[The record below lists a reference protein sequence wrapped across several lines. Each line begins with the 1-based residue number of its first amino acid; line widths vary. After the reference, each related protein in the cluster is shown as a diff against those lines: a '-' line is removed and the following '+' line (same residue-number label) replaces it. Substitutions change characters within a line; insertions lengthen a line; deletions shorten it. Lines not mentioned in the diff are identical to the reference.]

1 MIVKNFS
8 KRIQTIGYFGS
19 GKFSVSKAF
28 GDENFFSTL
37 KKDANLMLS
46 YTTAVDYAI
55 DKTDAW
61 NESMTQAS
69 ATAQKFV
76 KDHQDTVGDI
86 NRLSSIY
93 ARETT
98 KNQLGKSVDGS
109 FTGAINAIRLYNSGL
124 KTAGLTQKEFHEAIA
139 ETNPELDAYITKM
152 EADGKKPTEWGYIWA
167 TKQAAIE
174 TALFTSAIAAGQLAL
189 NAVAKNADPQ
199 AAKITGALTSIAGGI
214 TAVVSA
220 IAMAEGALSLTAG
233 VGWISAGLAA
243 LTAGI
248 GAVNT
253 ASQRMR
259 EAWQEDIDKIEDVKQ
274 SSEELADAYVNV
286 GKYLK
291 ALRDGEDVGSEL
303 EKRPGRSCRSK
314 TCRGE
319 FQKAGMRS
327 VFPGC
332 QPFTVSFPPFPLR
345 I

>member
-1 MIVKNFS
+1 MS
-8 KRIQTIGYFGS
+8 K
-19 GKFSVSKAF
+19 
-28 GDENFFSTL
+28 
-37 KKDANLMLS
+37 
-46 YTTAVDYAI
+46 
-55 DKTDAW
+55 
-61 NESMTQAS
+61 AS
-69 ATAQKFV
+69 ATAQQFV
-76 KDHQDTVGDI
+76 KDNQDGLDDI
-86 NRLSSIY
+86 NRLSFLY
-93 ARETT
+93 AHETR
-98 KNQLGKSVDGS
+98 KSQFGKSLEDS
-109 FTGAINAIRLYNSGL
+109 FTGAVNAIRLYNEGT
-124 KTAGLTQKEFHEAIA
+124 KKAELTTDEFHEVVAKV
-139 ETNPELDAYITKM
+139 NPELDAYITKM

-199 AAKITGALTSIAGGI
+199 AAKIVGALTSVAGGI

-220 IAMAEGALSLTAG
+220 IAMAKGALSLTAG
-233 VGWISAGLAA
+233 VGWRSVGLAA

-286 GKYLK
+286 SKYLK
-291 ALRDGEDVGSEL
+291 ALRDGEEVGSEV

-319 FQKAGMRS
+319 F
-327 VFPGC
+327 
-332 QPFTVSFPPFPLR
+332 
-345 I
+345 

>member
-1 MIVKNFS
+1 MFKNIGKS
-8 KRIQTIGYFGS
+8 KGESQGLLDA
-19 GKFSVSKAF
+19 AF
-28 GDENFFSTL
+28 EAGL
-37 KKDANLMLS
+37 RKDVNALN
-46 YTTAVDYAI
+46 DYAEAWWNLGEVLDEAEIKRRTITKGSAEVQKWAQEHI
-55 DKTDAW
+55 DL
-61 NESMTQAS
+61 
-69 ATAQKFV
+69 V
-76 KDHQDTVGDI
+76 KDNDRDI
-86 NRLSSIY
+86 GKMFATEARKRQLSQSLDGSLSS
-93 ARETT
+93 
-98 KNQLGKSVDGS
+98 
-109 FTGAINAIRLYNSGL
+109 AISAIKLYNSGL
-124 KTAGLTQKEFHEAIA
+124 KTAGLTQKKFHEAIA

-199 AAKITGALTSIAGGI
+199 AAKIVGALTSVAGGI

-291 ALRDGEDVGSEL
+291 ALQNGEEVGSEV

-319 FQKAGMRS
+319 F
-327 VFPGC
+327 
-332 QPFTVSFPPFPLR
+332 
-345 I
+345 

>member
-1 MIVKNFS
+1 MS
-8 KRIQTIGYFGS
+8 K
-19 GKFSVSKAF
+19 
-28 GDENFFSTL
+28 
-37 KKDANLMLS
+37 
-46 YTTAVDYAI
+46 
-55 DKTDAW
+55 
-61 NESMTQAS
+61 AS
-69 ATAQKFV
+69 ATAQQFV
-76 KDHQDTVGDI
+76 KDNQDGLDDI
-86 NRLSSIY
+86 NRLSFLY
-93 ARETT
+93 AHETR
-98 KNQLGKSVDGS
+98 KSQFEKSLEDS
-109 FTGAINAIRLYNSGL
+109 FTGAVNAIRLYNEGT
-124 KTAGLTQKEFHEAIA
+124 KKAELTTDEFHEVVAKV
-139 ETNPELDAYITKM
+139 NPELDAYITKM

-199 AAKITGALTSIAGGI
+199 AAKITGALTSVAGGI

-233 VGWISAGLAA
+233 VGWLSVGLAA

-291 ALRDGEDVGSEL
+291 ALRDGEDVGSEV

-332 QPFTVSFPPFPLR
+332 QPFAVSFPPFPLR

>member
-1 MIVKNFS
+1 MS
-8 KRIQTIGYFGS
+8 K
-19 GKFSVSKAF
+19 
-28 GDENFFSTL
+28 
-37 KKDANLMLS
+37 
-46 YTTAVDYAI
+46 
-55 DKTDAW
+55 
-61 NESMTQAS
+61 AS
-69 ATAQKFV
+69 ATAQQFV
-76 KDHQDTVGDI
+76 KDNQDGLDDI
-86 NRLSSIY
+86 NRLSFLY
-93 ARETT
+93 AHETR
-98 KNQLGKSVDGS
+98 KSQFGKSLEDS
-109 FTGAINAIRLYNSGL
+109 FTGAVNAIRLYNEGT
-124 KTAGLTQKEFHEAIA
+124 KKAELTTDEFHEVVAKV
-139 ETNPELDAYITKM
+139 NPELDAYITKM

-233 VGWISAGLAA
+233 VGWISVGLAA

-286 GKYLK
+286 SKYLK
-291 ALRDGEDVGSEL
+291 ALRDGEDVGSEV

-332 QPFTVSFPPFPLR
+332 QPFAVSFPPFPLR

>member
-1 MIVKNFS
+1 MFGDKWDPT
-8 KRIQTIGYFGS
+8 KTFGS
-19 GKFSVSKAF
+19 AKFSEAI
-28 GDENFFSTL
+28 
-37 KKDANLMLS
+37 KKDADAIFSYGTALDSYWTQADAWDKYMSHASAGAQEYVKNLQDSTDDVKVLAASYDS
-46 YTTAVDYAI
+46 YTR
-55 DKTDAW
+55 K
-61 NESMTQAS
+61 M
-69 ATAQKFV
+69 
-76 KDHQDTVGDI
+76 
-86 NRLSSIY
+86 
-93 ARETT
+93 
-98 KNQLGKSVDGS
+98 QLGKSVEGS
-109 FTGAINAIRLYNSGL
+109 FTGAINAIRLYSMGV
-124 KTAGLTQKEFHEAIA
+124 KSAGLTTKEFHEAIA
-139 ETNPELDAYITKM
+139 EANPELDAYITKM

-233 VGWISAGLAA
+233 VGWISVGLAA

-286 GKYLK
+286 SKYLK
-291 ALRDGEDVGSEL
+291 ALRDGEDVGSEV

-332 QPFTVSFPPFPLR
+332 QPFAVSFPPFPLR

>member
-1 MIVKNFS
+1 MS
-8 KRIQTIGYFGS
+8 K
-19 GKFSVSKAF
+19 
-28 GDENFFSTL
+28 
-37 KKDANLMLS
+37 
-46 YTTAVDYAI
+46 
-55 DKTDAW
+55 
-61 NESMTQAS
+61 AS
-69 ATAQKFV
+69 ATAQQFV
-76 KDHQDTVGDI
+76 KDNQDGLDDI
-86 NRLSSIY
+86 NRLSFLY
-93 ARETT
+93 AHETR
-98 KNQLGKSVDGS
+98 KSQFGKSLEDS
-109 FTGAINAIRLYNSGL
+109 FTGAVNAIRLYNEGT
-124 KTAGLTQKEFHEAIA
+124 KKAELTTDEFHEVVAKV
-139 ETNPELDAYITKM
+139 NPELDAYITKM

-199 AAKITGALTSIAGGI
+199 AAKIVGALTSIAGGI

-233 VGWISAGLAA
+233 VGWISVGLAA

-286 GKYLK
+286 SKYLK
-291 ALRDGEDVGSEL
+291 ALRDGEDVGSEV

-332 QPFTVSFPPFPLR
+332 QPFAVSFPPFPLR

>member
-1 MIVKNFS
+1 MS
-8 KRIQTIGYFGS
+8 K
-19 GKFSVSKAF
+19 
-28 GDENFFSTL
+28 
-37 KKDANLMLS
+37 
-46 YTTAVDYAI
+46 
-55 DKTDAW
+55 
-61 NESMTQAS
+61 AS
-69 ATAQKFV
+69 ATAQQFV
-76 KDHQDTVGDI
+76 KDNQDGLDDI
-86 NRLSSIY
+86 NRLSFLY
-93 ARETT
+93 AHETR
-98 KNQLGKSVDGS
+98 KSQFGKSLEDS
-109 FTGAINAIRLYNSGL
+109 FTGAVNAIRLYNEGT
-124 KTAGLTQKEFHEAIA
+124 KKAGLTTDEFHEVVAKV
-139 ETNPELDAYITKM
+139 NPELDAYITKM

-199 AAKITGALTSIAGGI
+199 AAKIVGALTSVAGGI

-291 ALRDGEDVGSEL
+291 ALQNGEEVGSEV

-319 FQKAGMRS
+319 F
-327 VFPGC
+327 
-332 QPFTVSFPPFPLR
+332 
-345 I
+345 